1 MFKSKARKQAEF
13 LLKVER
19 EKERLYDQE
28 VAREAARQKAA
39 EDIQKFIKAC
49 IDGYKAA
56 YQCHP
61 KATLIVT
68 SIIGAFVLGGILT
81 NSSEHSSN
89 LTANSTPLITPSSSE
104 FQADQSARPLPVAT
118 NEFRFPQASC
128 GDKPTGGDDT
138 WYPVFIDGGNLSD
151 IRSQYCVDA
160 VSAIRQKTGKS
171 AVQLASF
178 TNYNRALKFAQAVNG
193 EVGQPATPI
202 ETNLEKPTATFT
214 MPSGSTEETHTEE
227 AQTEAEKFQAEVIRA
242 TSNWS
247 AKSVVSEED
256 PEKLLQKGRESCKAL
271 DAGIPPEEIAEYAAH
286 QVEPNIRNVTQSY
299 IQGIAEAAKFHL
311 CY

>member
-19 EKERLYDQE
+19 EKEKLQQQE
-28 VAREAARQKAA
+28 EARFAARQKAA

-89 LTANSTPLITPSSSE
+89 LTANSTPQITPSSSE

-138 WYPVFIDGGNLSD
+138 WYPVFIDGGDLTGL
-151 IRSQYCVDA
+151 
-160 VSAIRQKTGKS
+160 RQK
-171 AVQLASF
+171 
-178 TNYNRALKFAQAVNG
+178 R
-193 EVGQPATPI
+193 
-202 ETNLEKPTATFT
+202 
-214 MPSGSTEETHTEE
+214 
-227 AQTEAEKFQAEVIRA
+227 R
-242 TSNWS
+242 
-247 AKSVVSEED
+247 
-256 PEKLLQKGRESCKAL
+256 
-271 DAGIPPEEIAEYAAH
+271 
-286 QVEPNIRNVTQSY
+286 
-299 IQGIAEAAKFHL
+299 
-311 CY
+311 